1 MELSS
6 IWKKNI
12 LDEKY
17 TCTTVLPMEMLLASG
32 FFFNSAAESASGFE
46 NHDLQ
51 QSAKWTEDSFT
62 YWA

>member
-17 TCTTVLPMEMLLASG
+17 TCTTVLPVEMLLASG

-46 NHDLQ
+46 NHDL
-51 QSAKWTEDSFT
+51 
-62 YWA
+62 